1 MEASMTQGTE
11 EASSTIALRA
21 LRLRPGMFLQ
31 LHTGQGQPA
40 VEAKFCAAI
49 ENKGVMLVPLENT
62 GPASGWVENL
72 RIEVRGFSGQH
83 DFHFPARV
91 LGNFS
96 IPFAYLLVSYPDK
109 VDARKV
115 RSALRIPT
123 TIPAQTQT
131 GSAGQQ
137 AAQVIDLSS
146 AGAMLE
152 LQGNGVAVGEEL
164 KLAFEIEFERKAYSL
179 QLSGRVCHASG
190 SDSNHRLGVAFS
202 NVGKADRLLLK
213 AYTLAA
219 AQTHGIVD

>member
-1 MEASMTQGTE
+1 MTQGNE
-11 EASSTIALRA
+11 EAPSTIALRA

-31 LHTGQGQPA
+31 LHTGHGQPA

-49 ENKGVMLVPLENT
+49 ENKGVMLVPLENS

-72 RIEVRGFSGQH
+72 KLEIRGFSGQH
-83 DFHFPARV
+83 DFNFPARV

-96 IPFAYLLVSYPDK
+96 IPFAYLLVSYPEK
-109 VDARKV
+109 VEARKV

-123 TIPAQTQT
+123 AIPAQAQAN
-131 GSAGQQ
+131 GGRQSAQL
-137 AAQVIDLSS
+137 IDLSS

-164 KLAFEIEFERKAYSL
+164 KLGFEIEFERKAYSL
-179 QLSGRVCHASG
+179 QLSGRVCHATS